1 MSLLQKWSQA
11 IDDSDVNAMSE
22 LLHDDF
28 EFTLHSAGKILS
40 KQDVIDWA
48 ARGDVVTS
56 NNRILYENDEVGVN
70 HAVVT
75 FKSDGNVQGVLA
87 FLRFKDGKIWRQETG
102 ASNLPIL
109 HICSLVFCSQCVL
122 RTFFLPL
129 RMTRLTSNNP
139 TYVS

>member
-1 MSLLQKWSQA
+1 MSLLQKWAQA
-11 IDDSDVNAMSE
+11 IDDSDANAMSE

-40 KQDVIDWA
+40 KQDVIDWVA
-48 ARGDVVTS
+48 SGDVVTR

-102 ASNLPIL
+102 ASNLPK
-109 HICSLVFCSQCVL
+109 
-122 RTFFLPL
+122 
-129 RMTRLTSNNP
+129 
-139 TYVS
+139 

>member
-40 KQDVIDWA
+40 KQNVIDWVA
-48 ARGDVVTS
+48 SDDIVTS
-56 NNRILYENDEVGVN
+56 NNRILYENYEVGVN
-70 HAVVT
+70 HVVVT

-102 ASNLPIL
+102 ASNLPK
-109 HICSLVFCSQCVL
+109 
-122 RTFFLPL
+122 
-129 RMTRLTSNNP
+129 
-139 TYVS
+139 

>member
-40 KQDVIDWA
+40 KQDVIDWVA
-48 ARGDVVTS
+48 SGDVVTS
-56 NNRILYENDEVGVN
+56 INSILYENDEVGVN

-102 ASNLPIL
+102 ASNLPK
-109 HICSLVFCSQCVL
+109 
-122 RTFFLPL
+122 
-129 RMTRLTSNNP
+129 
-139 TYVS
+139 

>member
-1 MSLLQKWSQA
+1 MSLLQKWAQA

-40 KQDVIDWA
+40 KQDVIDWVA
-48 ARGDVVTS
+48 SGDVVTS

-87 FLRFKDGKIWRQETG
+87 FLRFKDGKIFRQETG
-102 ASNLPIL
+102 ASNLPK
-109 HICSLVFCSQCVL
+109 
-122 RTFFLPL
+122 
-129 RMTRLTSNNP
+129 N
-139 TYVS
+139 